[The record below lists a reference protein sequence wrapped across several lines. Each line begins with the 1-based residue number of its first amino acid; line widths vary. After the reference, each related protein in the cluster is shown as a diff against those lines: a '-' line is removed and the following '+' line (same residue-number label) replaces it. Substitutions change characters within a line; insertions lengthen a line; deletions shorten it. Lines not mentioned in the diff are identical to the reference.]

1 MSTSALGLS
10 RNDFDKIMLAP
21 VTPVVTNNGLY
32 PMAQQMAPGF
42 AAAMSQPNYS
52 SDSLTT
58 MISMRLRSR
67 REDFFDH
74 WHAHKIGDE
83 RVVLFIVHK
92 GQEVVLSDPWPLFPS
107 DTLITQ
113 LRLLEGK

>member
-1 MSTSALGLS
+1 
-10 RNDFDKIMLAP
+10 
-21 VTPVVTNNGLY
+21 
-32 PMAQQMAPGF
+32 
-42 AAAMSQPNYS
+42 
-52 SDSLTT
+52 